1 MRGPGMGMGPGMTGP
16 SLGRPMGSDGPVGP
30 RNNGGP
36 TPLMGST
43 GNRLKNFDVSL
54 KPSIAQMSSVGGP
67 MGPGGPHMGQGFSMG
82 PGGPHSMNPGM
93 RGPGMGMGP
102 GMTGPSLGRPMGSDG
117 PVGPRN
123 NVGPIPLMVGTGNRL
138 MNLDVSLRPRE
149 TPTQMSHQGQQRPSL
164 NFTLDENEEEDPT
177 ENSDAEEMA
186 LPMPMP
192 SKAKIQKDFKK
203 VAIQNDFKKTKT
215 GESDFQRIQKEM
227 TPQPDE
233 MALPMPVPTKDGK
246 RGQKNEAV
254 R

>member
-1 MRGPGMGMGPGMTGP
+1 MGPG
-16 SLGRPMGSDGPVGP
+16 
-30 RNNGGP
+30 
-36 TPLMGST
+36 
-43 GNRLKNFDVSL
+43 
-54 KPSIAQMSSVGGP
+54 
-67 MGPGGPHMGQGFSMG
+67 
-82 PGGPHSMNPGM
+82 
-93 RGPGMGMGP
+93 
-102 GMTGPSLGRPMGSDG
+102 G

-149 TPTQMSHQGQQRPSL
+149 TPTQMSNQGQRRPSL

-203 VAIQNDFKKTKT
+203 VAIQNDFKKAKT

-233 MALPMPVPTKDGK
+233 MALPMPVPTKDRK
-246 RGQKNEAV
+246 RGQKNETV